1 MSNVSAANL
10 NQAFKDLNIAWQST
24 RTYWRDIKAQEFESK
39 YLTDLPAQIAQ
50 VRTVMEEMDLLLRKV
65 RNDCE

>member
-1 MSNVSAANL
+1 MSNVSASNL
-10 NQAFKDLNIAWQST
+10 SQAFKDLNIAWQDT
-24 RTYWRDIKAQEFESK
+24 KTYWRDIKSQEFEYK
-39 YLTDLPAQIAQ
+39 YLKELPAQIAH